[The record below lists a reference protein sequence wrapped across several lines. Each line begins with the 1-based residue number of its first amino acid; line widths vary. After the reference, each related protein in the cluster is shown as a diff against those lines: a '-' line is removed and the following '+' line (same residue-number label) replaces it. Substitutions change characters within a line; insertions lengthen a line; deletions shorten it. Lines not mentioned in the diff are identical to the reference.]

1 MFALF
6 ALSLVCF
13 HAYYVSCEEY
23 FVPENISVDEII
35 KNDRL
40 TRNYLDCVLEKGKC
54 TSEGEQLKSKYIFRF
69 SRISNLW
76 LFQRRSPR
84 FYKISAPSAAKSTR
98 RLLRKCFTTWLRR
111 SLNGGRKLRVNLT
124 HKANIRKST
133 MTTWRKKDW
142 FISRFVLYLYL
153 LYPCTSLPVTLF
165 PCKKRCLR

>member
-54 TSEGEQLKSKYIFRF
+54 TSEGEQLKKAIPEILQNQCSKC
-69 SRISNLW
+69 SE
-76 LFQRRSPR
+76 
-84 FYKISAPSAAKSTR
+84 K
-98 RLLRKCFTTWLRR
+98 
-111 SLNGGRKLRVNLT
+111 
-124 HKANIRKST
+124 HKAAV
-133 MTTWRKKDW
+133 KK
-142 FISRFVLYLYL
+142 VLHHLIEKKPEWWKEVEGKFDPQGEYKKKYDDYLAKEGLVY
-153 LYPCTSLPVTLF
+153 
-165 PCKKRCLR
+165 